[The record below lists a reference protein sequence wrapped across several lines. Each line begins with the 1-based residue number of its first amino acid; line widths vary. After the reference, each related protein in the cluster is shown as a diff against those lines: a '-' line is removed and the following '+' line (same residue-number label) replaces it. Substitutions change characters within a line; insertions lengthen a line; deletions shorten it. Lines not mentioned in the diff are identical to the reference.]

1 MAANKST
8 FKTKTI
14 AFIELLRPGWW
25 LACFFIGLTPG
36 MLAIFWN
43 TGSLDDFFQFNT
55 LIWTF
60 GYWASIVGI
69 YSLNDVAGIEED
81 KIVNP
86 KRPLPSGRVSKNEAI
101 GLGVT
106 LITLGILAWWIAF
119 SNIYSTL
126 IQLGAIGLMIIHP
139 TVFKDNFLLS
149 LAAALIPIGVWIAL
163 APFHPIAIAL
173 FLIIFFWEATMDV
186 PENLM
191 HLEGDKKAHRQT
203 WAIRFGP
210 EKFAKFGIVFAV
222 ITVACMMWM
231 FILIDMSPVFLI
243 FAILSSLFLIM
254 SQVSIMNDQSPMKM
268 GQSIGMTMLSIFL
281 VNIGLIS
288 HSLVYTYV
296 W

>member
-1 MAANKST
+1 MSEISV
-8 FKTKTI
+8 KTRTK
-14 AFIELLRPGWW
+14 AYIELLRPGWW
-25 LACFFIGLTPG
+25 MACFFIGLTPG

-43 TGSLDDFFQFNT
+43 TGSLDEFFQFNT
-55 LIWTF
+55 IIWAF

-86 KRPLPSGRVSKNEAI
+86 KRPLPSGRVTKKGAI
-101 GLGVT
+101 GLGIA
-106 LITLGILAWWIAF
+106 LISFGVLAWWIAF
-119 SNIYSTL
+119 FNIYSSL
-126 IQLGAIGLMIIHP
+126 IQISAIILMIIHP

-149 LAAALIPIGVWIAL
+149 LAAAMIPIGVWIAL

-191 HLEGDKKAHRQT
+191 HLEGDKKAHPHT

-210 EKFAKFGIVFAV
+210 KRFAKFGIYFAM
-222 ITVACMMWM
+222 ITVVCMMWM
-231 FILIDMSPVFLI
+231 FILIGLSPVFLI
-243 FAILSSLFLIM
+243 FAILSSMFLIM
-254 SQVSIMNDQSPMKM
+254 SQLSIRKDQSPMKM

-288 HSLVYTYV
+288 HSLIYTYV

>member
-1 MAANKST
+1 MSENANDLRT
-8 FKTKTI
+8 RTK
-14 AFIELLRPGWW
+14 ASIELLRPGWW

-36 MLAIFWN
+36 LLALWSID
-43 TGSLDDFFQFNT
+43 SVHEFFQFNT
-55 LIWTF
+55 VIWAF
-60 GYWASIVGI
+60 GYWASIVGV

-86 KRPLPSGRVSKNEAI
+86 KRPLPSGRVTKKGAI

-106 LITLGILAWWIAF
+106 MILLGVMAWWIAF
-119 SNIYSTL
+119 YNIYSTL
-126 IQLGAIGLMIIHP
+126 IQLSAIGLMIVHP

-191 HLEGDKKAHRQT
+191 HLEGDKKVHPQT

-210 EKFAKFGIVFAV
+210 KRFAKFGIYFAV
-222 ITVACMMWM
+222 ITVACMMWL
-231 FILIDMSPVFLI
+231 FILIGLSPVFLI
-243 FAILSSLFLIM
+243 FAVLSGLFLIM
-254 SQVSIMNDQSPMKM
+254 SQLSIRNDQSPMKM

-288 HSLVYTYV
+288 HSLMYTYI

>member
-1 MAANKST
+1 VGEVIIKDKA
-8 FKTKTI
+8 I

-25 LACFFIGLTPG
+25 MACFFIGITPG

-43 TGSLDDFFQFNT
+43 TGTLDDFFQFNS
-55 LIWTF
+55 LIWAF
-60 GYWASIVGI
+60 GYWASIVGV

-86 KRPLPSGRVSKNEAI
+86 KRPLPSGRVSKGEAI
-101 GLGVT
+101 GLGVA
-106 LITLGILAWWIAF
+106 LITFGIIAWWIAF
-119 SNIYSTL
+119 ANIYSTL
-126 IQLGAIGLMIIHP
+126 IQLSAIGLMIIHP

-163 APFHPIAIAL
+163 APFHLIVIAL

-191 HLEGDKKAHRQT
+191 HLEGDKKAHPQT

-210 EKFAKFGIVFAV
+210 ERFAKVGIIFAL
-222 ITVACMMWM
+222 ITVASMIWL
-231 FILIDMSPVFLI
+231 FILLDLSPIFLF

-254 SQVSIMNDQSPMKM
+254 SQLSIMNDQSPMKM

-281 VNIGLIS
+281 VNIGIIS
-288 HSLVYTYV
+288 HTIVYTFI